1 MEAFDQLQKSKP
13 EGSVGT
19 TEALVNCARRGDA
32 EAFTQLIGRY
42 ERVALSVAFGVLG
55 DGDAAGDVVQETF
68 LRAWQRLNELK
79 TPAHFATWICGIARN
94 LAIDTRRRSKHSK
107 VAADVGDI
115 ATLADTAQQWSPN
128 PLDEVDRREQQALI
142 ARALESLDEVMR
154 PIVTLRYYNDLSSKE
169 IAQLLQ
175 LSPAAVDMRL
185 SRARQHLRKILE
197 GTSVA

>member
-1 MEAFDQLQKSKP
+1 MEALDQLQSKP
-13 EGSVGT
+13 EVSVET
-19 TEALVNCARRGDA
+19 TEALVGLARRGDT
-32 EAFTQLIGRY
+32 EAFAQLIRRY

-55 DGDAAGDVVQETF
+55 NGDAAGDVVQETF
-68 LRAWQRLNELK
+68 LRAWQRLHELK

-107 VAADVGDI
+107 VASDVGDI
-115 ATLADTAQQWSPN
+115 AMLADTAQQWSLN
-128 PLDEVDRREQQALI
+128 PLDELDRREQHALV
-142 ARALESLDEVMR
+142 ARALDSLDEVTR

-185 SRARQHLRKILE
+185 SRARQQLRKILE